1 MSEPPAVAGGPIASL
16 ADFQIVE
23 SYFTSVTGIEPDAAV
38 LVIRFIDDRGYE
50 LAVDV
55 EIHLGIADA
64 YLELVGT
71 GAGANRAARRPVD
84 DLRFNAG
91 FMQDD
96 FVFGSVAVVDEKAIV
111 LEASGF
117 LFAVN
122 HQSVARLGRIPINA
136 AGSHSHGGIRVV
148 IVLPIRPVHDD
159 VSAFGGVHVILLVLI
174 LDVAVLRWTSAPLRF
189 RKVVGIG
196 SQ

>member
-55 EIHLGIADA
+55 EIHLGIANA
-64 YLELVGT
+64 HFELVGT

-96 FVFGSVAVVDEKAIV
+96 FVFGSVAVGNKERVI
-111 LEASGF
+111 LETAGF

-122 HQSVARLGRIPINA
+122 HQSVALGRIPINA
-136 AGSHSHGGIRVV
+136 AGPYSHGGILVV
-148 IVLPIRPVHDD
+148 IVLPVRPVHDD
-159 VSAFGGVHVILLVLI
+159 VAAFGGVHVILLVFV
-174 LDVAVLRWTSAPLRF
+174 LDVAILRWTSTPLLF
-189 RKVVGIG
+189 RKVVSVG